1 MNRISQN
8 GFGLIAFLTSF
19 FATASIAIAGN
30 GHVDR
35 VVDVAVESIS
45 SDGLKQIKYL
55 DLARKH
61 LILNFGLDAE
71 NWPIMV
77 DLANHRVL
85 FSGQVRE
92 QLSEILFKDL

>member
-1 MNRISQN
+1 M
-8 GFGLIAFLTSF
+8 
-19 FATASIAIAGN
+19 
-30 GHVDR
+30 
-35 VVDVAVESIS
+35 ESIS
-45 SDGLKQIKYL
+45 SDGLKQIKVNNSVLKADEIKYL